1 MKWIAGMLIVL
12 EMGIFSHYGASEPKV
27 TVEKLKQISTSKEP
41 FASIDIIKTK
51 LQFTGEEAIQPIALF
66 SVDTELLAS
75 MKRGEVLTLRNIEH
89 HLYQLEVKE
98 KHYFRNSTSIRFQC
112 LHSTKTCTASV
123 EIGSTLT
130 SMHLFTPQGIYEM
143 ETRND
148 VAYFY
153 KK

>member
-1 MKWIAGMLIVL
+1 MKWIAGVLIAL
-12 EMGIFSHYGASEPKV
+12 EMGVFSHYGASEPKV
-27 TVEKLKQISTSKEP
+27 TVEKIKQVSTSRQP
-41 FASIDIIKTK
+41 FGSIDILKAK
-51 LQFTGEEAIQPIALF
+51 LQFGGREATQPIALF

-75 MKRGEVLTLRNIEH
+75 MKRGEVLVLKNIEH

-98 KHYFRNSTSIRFQC
+98 KHYFKNSTTIRFQC
-112 LHSTKTCTASV
+112 LHSDKTCTASV

-130 SMHLFTPQGIYEM
+130 SMYLFTPQGTYEM
-143 ETRND
+143 EARND